1 MNEKTDLT
9 LNVDDYKLNV
19 RATAVIIHN
28 GKLLVHHNKENGH
41 YVLIG
46 GRVKIG
52 EDSATTVKREVEE
65 EIGKK
70 VETEEFLATIEN
82 FFEMNGK
89 KYHEYM
95 FMQKCEFTDEE
106 DKKIDYAL
114 KNLEGEDNIE
124 YIWIDLKDLE
134 KYHVLPVVV
143 KDILK
148 EKTYPVHIINK
159 DSKK

>member
-1 MNEKTDLT
+1 MSEKTDLT
-9 LNVDDYKLNV
+9 LDVDDYKLNV

-28 GKLLVHHNKENGH
+28 GKLLVHHNKENEH

-89 KYHEYM
+89 KHHEYM

-114 KNLEGEDNIE
+114 KNLEGEDKIE

-143 KDILK
+143 KDVLKRKKPIL
-148 EKTYPVHIINK
+148 YI
-159 DSKK
+159 